1 MYIPHYYDA
10 LCELCV
16 EESFVADYS
25 EYVRMVLHKKHYGK
39 TRKYR
44 R

>member
-1 MYIPHYYDA
+1 MYTPHYYDA
-10 LCELCV
+10 LFELCPEKV
-16 EESFVADYS
+16 IVDYS
-25 EYVRMVLHKKHYGK
+25 TYVGQIFRRKHYGK

>member
-1 MYIPHYYDA
+1 MYTSDYSVA
-10 LCELCV
+10 LLGELCPTEV
-16 EESFVADYS
+16 ITDYS
-25 EYVRMVLHKKHYGK
+25 TYVGQILRRKHYGK

>member
-1 MYIPHYYDA
+1 MYTPRYNSALFSLDA
-10 LCELCV
+10 VFGFEV
-16 EESFVADYS
+16 DYS
-25 EYVRMVLHKKHYGK
+25 VYVSEILRRKYYGK

>member
-1 MYIPHYYDA
+1 MYTPDYSIA
-10 LCELCV
+10 LLGELCPTEV
-16 EESFVADYS
+16 IIDYS
-25 EYVRMVLHKKHYGK
+25 MYVEQILRRKHYGK